1 MVPSAETSGLKPKTS
16 NLDIMG
22 GVAMKKSDLAETI
35 MTAAGITKANVN
47 RFYHGLVD
55 AIKKEIVG
63 KSECVLPG
71 LGVFR
76 ARMRKARDGRNPRT
90 GAVIHIPRRK
100 GVSFRP
106 YKELR
111 LLLNPGSKEKPQ
123 EGKAPEGEKFQ
134 M

>member
-1 MVPSAETSGLKPKTS
+1 MS
-16 NLDIMG
+16 IMG

-35 MTAAGITKANVN
+35 MQAAGITKANVN

-55 AIKKEIVG
+55 AVKKELVG
-63 KSECVLPG
+63 KGECVLPG

-76 ARMRKARDGRNPRT
+76 ARMRKAREGRNPRT

-111 LLLNPGSKEKPQ
+111 LLLNPGSKEKS
-123 EGKAPEGEKFQ
+123 EGAETEKFQ